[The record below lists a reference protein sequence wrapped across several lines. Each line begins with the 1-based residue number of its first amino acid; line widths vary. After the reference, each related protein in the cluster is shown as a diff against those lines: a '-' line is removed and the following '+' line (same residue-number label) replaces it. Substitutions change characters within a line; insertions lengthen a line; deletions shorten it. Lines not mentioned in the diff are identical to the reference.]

1 MSRNIIY
8 GLKYKTYTATRNTS
22 RALNHKIPQPVP
34 IIPQPVNYISRQ
46 YPKIIS
52 QKHLNLKIISQKY
65 LNPKIISQKHLNPKI
80 ISQKYLNPK
89 IIPLAVSKSQNTVS
103 KSQNYITKTF
113 KSQNETSSFL
123 KSQNTATRLNY
134 TATRN
139 ITKYLYRNP

>member
-1 MSRNIIY
+1 MARSTFL
-8 GLKYKTYTATRNTS
+8 LKYKTYTATRNTS

-80 ISQKYLNPK
+80 IS
-89 IIPLAVSKSQNTVS
+89 LAVSKSQNTVS

>member
-1 MSRNIIY
+1 M
-8 GLKYKTYTATRNTS
+8 LKYKTYTATRNTS

-65 LNPKIISQKHLNPKI
+65 LNPKIISQKHLNLKI

-89 IIPLAVSKSQNTVS
+89 IISQKHLNPKIISLAVSKSQNTVS

-113 KSQNETSSFL
+113 K
-123 KSQNTATRLNY
+123 
-134 TATRN
+134 
-139 ITKYLYRNP
+139 ITKYL